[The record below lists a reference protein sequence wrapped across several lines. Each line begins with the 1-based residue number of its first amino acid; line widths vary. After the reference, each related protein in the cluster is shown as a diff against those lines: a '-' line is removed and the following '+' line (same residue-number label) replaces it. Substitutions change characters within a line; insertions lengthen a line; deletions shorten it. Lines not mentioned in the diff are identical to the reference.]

1 MKKQLLSILA
11 LILCFCTVFV
21 FASCGKKNDDDA
33 SSDSLG
39 ESNNESFD
47 VEEGL
52 EDVDADTAETIFAQM
67 KADYNAT
74 IGYKDAYSLTI
85 DWVEDQTDTE
95 SGDDSSNETTK
106 NKTVDK
112 QTVTADPAS
121 GKAAAVLN
129 EDRYENDKKISTSVM
144 ESKYFNQNSK
154 NYVYYSSK
162 TDDIVE
168 YEDYNSLTD
177 YGFANAK
184 KDIILS
190 ESFNVHFAESF
201 GNPFAASSA
210 SDLKSIYTSVL
221 NELKAA
227 DKARYEAEGY
237 TVKSLTA
244 KADVIFNKDGSTNIF
259 KRTITIS
266 SNLQDN
272 GGTYQNNLTVESLL
286 KTKDGKILSFVS
298 TTTQTS
304 TEKVGDTYNH
314 QADLSSSLA
323 YTFDYKMSDSIYN
336 SVKTELPAV
345 GVVDAPDSYEA
356 ALTLVVNGNEIPMT
370 IMGDVSAESPVSDT
384 LNSVINEV
392 FADAN
397 IDFDGKWYTDSACT
411 KELDVSSI
419 TTVEKLQSIKKLYT
433 NSLKVSNTHAL
444 FIDSGKMTVNLPKNY
459 TVVFGE
465 LYEDTTLGTD
475 ILVREYD
482 AENNLYRIS
491 YAANDPTSVTIKI
504 NGTAIKYDTDPDKS
518 QIQEESAGEFFHEF
532 AFEGGKIY
540 FISRAETV
548 DKTNF
553 SLDTFFVYF

>member
-95 SGDDSSNETTK
+95 SGDDSSNKTTK

-162 TDDIVE
+162 ADDIVE

-190 ESFNVHFAESF
+190 ENFNVHFAESF

-210 SDLKSIYTSVL
+210 RFIVTISVACSLPPAIQPTS
-221 NELKAA
+221 K
-227 DKARYEAEGY
+227 EATGLRA
-237 TVKSLTA
+237 SLITNVVIPLSLPENVS
-244 KADVIFNKDGSTNIF
+244 VIF
-259 KRTITIS
+259 
-266 SNLQDN
+266 
-272 GGTYQNNLTVESLL
+272 
-286 KTKDGKILSFVS
+286 
-298 TTTQTS
+298 
-304 TEKVGDTYNH
+304 
-314 QADLSSSLA
+314 
-323 YTFDYKMSDSIYN
+323 
-336 SVKTELPAV
+336 
-345 GVVDAPDSYEA
+345 
-356 ALTLVVNGNEIPMT
+356 
-370 IMGDVSAESPVSDT
+370 T
-384 LNSVINEV
+384 LNLSI
-392 FADAN
+392 
-397 IDFDGKWYTDSACT
+397 ISA
-411 KELDVSSI
+411 
-419 TTVEKLQSIKKLYT
+419 
-433 NSLKVSNTHAL
+433 
-444 FIDSGKMTVNLPKNY
+444 
-459 TVVFGE
+459 
-465 LYEDTTLGTD
+465 
-475 ILVREYD
+475 
-482 AENNLYRIS
+482 
-491 YAANDPTSVTIKI
+491 
-504 NGTAIKYDTDPDKS
+504 
-518 QIQEESAGEFFHEF
+518 
-532 AFEGGKIY
+532 
-540 FISRAETV
+540 SRST
-548 DKTNF
+548 
-553 SLDTFFVYF
+553 